1 MIAQW
6 QIEQFHQQGYLVVEG
21 CFPPP
26 TSPLCRAILTAGSRR
41 AAATRRRG
49 GNPRR
54 AAALRYRA
62 RPCSRPSVAAPG
74 RLPDGDLRSVS
85 PYCAQLADDD
95 HRRAADRRQRHRFHH
110 SKINSKLPHTATE
123 VKWHQDFLFTPH
135 SNDDIITAL
144 LMVSEVTPENGPLNV
159 VPGSHQGPLWSH
171 WQEGRFTGAVDDEVV
186 TAHCQQPQACFGP
199 AGSVCFMHT
208 RLLHASSPNETAL
221 PRTLF
226 ISVYA
231 AEDALPFGE
240 NPLPSRH
247 AGQLVAGEESGLV
260 RSTDNQLRLP
270 QKPRGASF
278 LFSRPV
284 PIAPACNSPTLRRFY
299 DTLFRTTP
307 AGSAALRSGALTSL
321 NALAFQQSGKITAG
335 SDMTFTLTSIWRTIS
350 RRGLILNC
358 STARRRA
365 WAARR

>member
-1 MIAQW
+1 MAS
-6 QIEQFHQQGYLVVEG
+6 G
-21 CFPPP
+21 FP
-26 TSPLCRAILTAGSRR
+26 
-41 AAATRRRG
+41 
-49 GNPRR
+49 
-54 AAALRYRA
+54 
-62 RPCSRPSVAAPG
+62 
-74 RLPDGDLRSVS
+74 
-85 PYCAQLADDD
+85 
-95 HRRAADRRQRHRFHH
+95 
-110 SKINSKLPHTATE
+110 
-123 VKWHQDFLFTPH
+123 FTPH

-186 TAHCQQPQACFGP
+186 ATHCQQPQACFGP

-231 AEDALPFGE
+231 AEDALPYGE

-260 RSTDNQLRLP
+260 RSTNNQLRLP

-278 LFSRPV
+278 LFSRPA
-284 PIAPACNSPTLRRFY
+284 PIAPACNLPTLRRFY
-299 DTLFRTTP
+299 DTHFRTTP
-307 AGSAALRSGALTSL
+307 ADPAALRSGC
-321 NALAFQQSGKITAG
+321 
-335 SDMTFTLTSIWRTIS
+335 SD
-350 RRGLILNC
+350 IL
-358 STARRRA
+358 
-365 WAARR
+365 

>member
-6 QIEQFHQQGYLVVEG
+6 QIDQFHQQGFLVVEEVL
-21 CFPPP
+21 
-26 TSPLCRAILTAGSRR
+26 SSADI
-41 AAATRRRG
+41 
-49 GNPRR
+49 
-54 AAALRYRA
+54 AALQSDFDGWVEESRGHATVWGETLDGRPRFDIERDHAPDHPSLRRVASPTEISEAYRHTA
-62 RPCSRPSVAAPG
+62 LNSRMATIA
-74 RLPDGDLRSVS
+74 
-85 PYCAQLADDD
+85 AQLIGGSGT
-95 HRRAADRRQRHRFHH
+95 RFHH

-159 VPGSHQGPLWSH
+159 V
-171 WQEGRFTGAVDDEVV
+171 DDEVV
-186 TAHCQQPQACFGP
+186 ATHCQQPQACFGP

-231 AEDALPFGE
+231 AEDALPYGE

-260 RSTDNQLRLP
+260 RSTNNQLRLP

-278 LFSRPV
+278 FV
-284 PIAPACNSPTLRRFY
+284 QQ
-299 DTLFRTTP
+299 
-307 AGSAALRSGALTSL
+307 AGA
-321 NALAFQQSGKITAG
+321 
-335 SDMTFTLTSIWRTIS
+335 D
-350 RRGLILNC
+350 
-358 STARRRA
+358 RA
-365 WAARR
+365 SM